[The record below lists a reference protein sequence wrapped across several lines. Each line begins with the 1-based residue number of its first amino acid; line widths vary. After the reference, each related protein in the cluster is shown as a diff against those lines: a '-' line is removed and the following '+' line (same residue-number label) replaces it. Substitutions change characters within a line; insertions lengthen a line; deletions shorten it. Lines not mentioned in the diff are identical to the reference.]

1 MKADLNSMSWLSID
15 CVPWSSATLASLS
28 LCSCW
33 TTFSKWAREPK
44 RGMVGLTD
52 RSVDILLTIL
62 TNAAA
67 H

>member
-1 MKADLNSMSWLSID
+1 MSVVDAEKAI
-15 CVPWSSATLASLS
+15 PAISAAQLDSP
-28 LCSCW
+28 
-33 TTFSKWAREPK
+33 SKATPLQGTRKREPK